1 MALKTNEQNTQFSAM
16 ATQTG
21 ASNTPDKDI
30 FASGAGT
37 IRAMLLQ
44 NTDGSTIHH
53 FRVYDSQEPTVGT
66 TEPVFVLQLGTSTT
80 TIVYCNPGIVCSTG
94 VSVAAGTGLGKAAG
108 TDTSSTDCPYTI
120 FGA

>member
-1 MALKTNEQNTQFSAM
+1 MALKTNEQNSSFSAM

-21 ASNTPDKDI
+21 ATNTADRDI

-44 NTDGSTIHH
+44 NTDGSNLHH
-53 FRVYDSQEPTVGT
+53 FRVYDSKEPTVGT
-66 TEPVFVLQLGTSTT
+66 TEPIFVLQLGTSST

-94 VSVAAGTGLGKAAG
+94 VSVSAGQGAGKSAG
-108 TDTSSTDCPYTI
+108 GDAGSTDVPYTI